1 MKTDQQPKIALYATR
16 SMGEKINA
24 TFDFVKE
31 NWRVWCR
38 YLIYFLL
45 PVCIIQGLG
54 IDSLIDLATQSN
66 YVSEDDVIWGLI
78 TVFLFMGVGVMLMTT
93 VNLTIFKAYQ
103 DRTNRLE
110 GITLRELWHALW
122 RNGVRMLLVGVFYC
136 VVFMPLYILL
146 NIVLIFIP
154 LAGNLVSFALST
166 PVILLPIIYLYERP
180 IGFIAAIKRAFSLGF
195 SQFFQLAFLGIV
207 MGFLILIINSTPVIA
222 ITVVEL
228 IKNEFF
234 GDVTVVN
241 SFFKLFS
248 QVVAVASC
256 MAVYMGISFYLLAIV
271 FHYGS
276 VTARRDDASLE
287 GDINNFEN
295 L

>member
-1 MKTDQQPKIALYATR
+1 
-16 SMGEKINA
+16 MGEKINA

-54 IDSLIDLATQSN
+54 IDSLIDLTTQSN
-66 YVSEDDVIWGLI
+66 YAHEDEMIWGLI
-78 TVFLFMGVGVMLMTT
+78 TVFLFMGVGIALMTT
-93 VNLTIFKAYQ
+93 VNITIFKAYQ
-103 DRTNRLE
+103 ERENRLE
-110 GITLRELWHALW
+110 GITLRELWRALW
-122 RNGVRMLLVGVFYC
+122 RNGVRMLLVVLCYC
-136 VVFMPLYILL
+136 LVFMPLYLLL

-154 LAGNLVSFALST
+154 LAGNLISFALSM
-166 PVILLPIIYLYERP
+166 PVMLVPIVYLYERP
-180 IGFIAAIKRAFSLGF
+180 IGFITAIKRAFSLGF
-195 SQFFQLAFLGIV
+195 SQLIQLAFLGIV
-207 MGFLILIINSTPVIA
+207 MGLLVLIINSTPMIA
-222 ITVVEL
+222 FAVVEV

-241 SFFKLFS
+241 SFFKLLS

-256 MAVYMGISFYLLAIV
+256 MAVYMGISFYLLAIM

-287 GDINNFEN
+287 EDINNFEN